1 MLKILHLTDL
11 HYSKKIGSDPNLLNK
26 IIRAISKNIKN
37 NSIDLLI
44 FSGDLVFSGEKL
56 EDFHEAK
63 DNFIYPLCEKLNIN
77 KSNVFFCC
85 GNHDIHR
92 NQELEIITDTISK
105 FKTEE
110 ELSKF
115 INVEQQFNLSVEN
128 IKNYNQF
135 IKEYY
140 TENYINNFQYNDLY
154 TITKVSIN
162 GNKFDIV
169 SINSSW
175 RCKDDQDEGNLLFP
189 SKLLNELISKLDDES
204 FKIATIHHPLSD
216 LKYFNRVLVEKLL
229 TNNFQLLLSGHTHS
243 NKKNAIANNEDG
255 LVSVSSEAS
264 LSKISKYEST
274 GFSIIEVNSDLFEVY
289 IESYRYDIEYIPYLK
304 DSVKLSVPT
313 GEDKRV
319 KIDFKKNIIKLF
331 DSERENLRMAFV
343 EQSGEKDFFELFQ
356 VPIIKNQPSNSI
368 KQISNQK
375 VLSKE
380 VSIDALF
387 QKSNF
392 IIYGRDKYGK
402 TLVLYY
408 LYLKL
413 LQEFNIY
420 KTIPILI
427 DKHTKFKDIEQIIS
441 DKLQVNRNTAIEY
454 IKEYNLKLIV
464 DDYFNLKMGQKSVIE
479 DFIANNSNCTFVFS
493 CNESILSDIK
503 EVQIDGAVHENL
515 FLHDL
520 NTKQI
525 RNIAKT
531 NLNCKDEIVE
541 SILNKINLV
550 FKQLNLPKNYW
561 TISLFIHIFNVYGE
575 KKFNNNFELIE
586 LYIDSLLGREKIV
599 QDRSIKIE
607 YESLKD
613 FLGNLA
619 IFLIRNHHQDSYRIT
634 FAELIAFMK
643 DYAEKHRRFNID
655 PKNLFDKLM
664 EIELFKESPEN
675 VYTFRLKGVFEY
687 FVAYNLKDNQEL
699 REEVINKDNVYLSFG
714 NELELVAG
722 FNKKDKAFLKQ
733 IFEKTKGFFDPIN
746 SYYENIGNSD
756 FILND
761 RSKKIS
767 LKLDNVKKG
776 INSLVQKDADNL
788 KDFLNPI
795 SEFNSEVSS
804 KQVYEKIEINSE
816 NLEKLLF
823 ILSRTF
829 RNSGVE
835 DHDLTNEILDF
846 ILTSSCNLCFFI
858 ADNEDN
864 LRDYKNN
871 DFLKI
876 FSSLIPLV
884 IETYLFEALSQNNL
898 EKIFLEKIEELKKKK
913 GSELKIFVLYYML
926 IDLDLKN
933 NKMYISEAISSIKNN
948 IIKHSSLYKLLSYL
962 IFSKYNSEQTRLFIA
977 ESAISQAKMIN
988 KDEKYISNLRKTLDQ
1003 LKVKNRLR

>member
-11 HYSKKIGSDPNLLNK
+11 HYSKKNGINSNLLNK
-26 IIRAISKNIKN
+26 IIRAITKNIKN
-37 NSIDLLI
+37 NSIDLII
-44 FSGDLVFSGEKL
+44 FSGDLVFTGEKI
-56 EDFHEAK
+56 EDFHEVK
-63 DNFIYPLCEKLNIN
+63 DNFIYPLCDKLGIN

-115 INVEQQFNLSVEN
+115 INVEQQLNLSVEN

-140 TENYINNFQYNDLY
+140 TENHIDNFNYHDLY
-154 TITKVSIN
+154 TISKVSIN

-175 RCKDDQDEGNLLFP
+175 RSKDDKDEGNLLFP
-189 SKLLNELISKLDDES
+189 SKLLDEIISKLDNES

-243 NKKNAIANNEDG
+243 NKKNTIANNEDG
-255 LVSVSSEAS
+255 LVLVSSEAS
-264 LSKISKYEST
+264 LSKINKYEST
-274 GFSIIEVNSDLFEVY
+274 GFSIIDVNSDLFEVF
-289 IESYRYDIEYIPYLK
+289 IESYRYDNEYIPYLK
-304 DSVKLSVPT
+304 DSVRLAVPT
-313 GEDKRV
+313 GEDKRL
-319 KIDFKKNIIKLF
+319 KIDFKKNILKLF
-331 DSERENLRMAFV
+331 DSERESLRMAFV
-343 EQSGEKDFFELFQ
+343 EQSGEKDFFELFHE
-356 VPIIKNQPSNSI
+356 PIIKNQPSNSI

-375 VLSKE
+375 VLTKE
-380 VSIDALF
+380 VSIDTLF
-387 QKSNF
+387 LKSNF
-392 IIYGRDKYGK
+392 ILYGRDKYGK

-408 LYLKL
+408 IYLKL
-413 LQEFNIY
+413 LQEFNLY

-427 DKHTKFKDIEQIIS
+427 DKHTKFKDVEQIIS
-441 DKLQVNRNTAIEY
+441 DKLHVNRNTASEY

-464 DDYFNLKMGQKSVIE
+464 DDYFNLKAEQKGIIE
-479 DFIANNSNCTFVFS
+479 EFIAKNPNCTFIFS

-503 EVQIDGAVHENL
+503 EVQIDGAIHENL

-520 NTKQI
+520 KTRQI

-541 SILNKINLV
+541 SILDKVNLI

-619 IFLIRNHHQDSYRIT
+619 IFLIQNHHKDSYRIT
-634 FAELIAFMK
+634 FAELISFMK
-643 DYAEKHRRFNID
+643 DYAENHRRFNID

-664 EIELFKESPEN
+664 EIEIFKENPEN
-675 VYTFRLKGVFEY
+675 IYTFRLKGVFEY
-687 FVAYNLKDNQEL
+687 FVSYNLKDDKKIRDEI
-699 REEVINKDNVYLSFG
+699 INNDNVYLSFG
-714 NELELVAG
+714 NELELIAG
-722 FNKKDKAFLKQ
+722 FNKKDKEFLKQ
-733 IFEKTKGFFDPIN
+733 IFEKTKVFFDPIN
-746 SYYENIGNSD
+746 NFYEKVGNSD

-776 INSLVQKDADNL
+776 VNSLVQKDADNL

-795 SEFNSEVSS
+795 NEFNSEIST
-804 KQVYEKIEINSE
+804 KQVYEKIDVNSE

-835 DHDLTNEILDF
+835 DHELINEILDY
-846 ILTSSCNLCFFI
+846 ILTCSCNLCFFI
-858 ADNEDN
+858 ADNEEN
-864 LRDYKNN
+864 LTDFKNN

-884 IETYLFEALSQNNL
+884 VETYLFEALSQNNL
-898 EKIFLEKIEELKKKK
+898 EKIFLEKIEELKTTK

-933 NKMYISEAISSIKNN
+933 NKIYITEAISSIKNN

-962 IFSKYNSEQTRLFIA
+962 IFSKYNSEHTRQFIA

-988 KDEKYISNLRKTLDQ
+988 KDEKYLSKLRKTLDE
-1003 LKVKNRLR
+1003 LKVKNKLR